1 MFQRRLSLARS
12 RASRLNDSIFAQVA
26 IRIGLALLLLAG
38 VLSVTVGPLA
48 AQDRKSDDKPTFYD
62 PVERNIEGWT
72 IAVDPLLLEGEN
84 KELGD
89 QAMKAL
95 ANHLQRITYI
105 VPEKPL
111 TQLKTMRIWLELN
124 NPVLGNMQY
133 HPGKGWL
140 VNNGHDPRLVKHVHI
155 PRARQLLDR
164 HMWAKHPYV
173 VLHELAHAYHDQIL
187 DFQHAE
193 VLATYKA
200 SKEAGIYDE
209 VLLYTG
215 QKVRHYGLN
224 NQMEYFAEST
234 EAYFGVNDFYPFVRA
249 ELKEHDPRM
258 FTQLENIWGPVK

>member
-1 MFQRRLSLARS
+1 MNPS
-12 RASRLNDSIFAQVA
+12 RTSTTRFYGSKAVILF
-26 IRIGLALLLLAG
+26 LTLLLATTTRQ
-38 VLSVTVGPLA
+38 SLA
-48 AQDRKSDDKPTFYD
+48 DDKKSETPAKETAGFYD
-62 PVERNIEGWT
+62 PVERQIEGWT
-72 IAVDPLLLEGEN
+72 IDVDPRLLNEEN
-84 KELGD
+84 RELGEK
-89 QAMKAL
+89 AMKAL

-105 VPEKPL
+105 VPEK
-111 TQLKTMRIWLELN
+111 QLAQLRTMRIWLELD

-155 PRARQLLDR
+155 PRAKHLTDR

-187 DFQHAE
+187 DFNNAE
-193 VLATYKA
+193 VLATFNA
-200 SKEAGIYDE
+200 AKEAGIYEE

-215 QKVRHYGLN
+215 QKVRHYGLS

-258 FTQLENIWGPVK
+258 YEQLEKIWGPIK